1 MNWLKVF
8 LAMLF
13 AVSFA
18 YLGFNVPANFRSV
31 DKRVL
36 QAAGNIGGKNK
47 DIQKLV
53 MDRLSQQQSSP
64 VRLIMEAGLVKVD
77 PEEVERVANLQPYYK
92 YMGGPDEHF
101 RTFLRRIGKEEI
113 EASLSPMG
121 EDDTFSP
128 TVFLLLRESNRQAIE
143 DYLGESV
150 SPGISRLLESRYTE
164 GLLQIDPAH
173 PISGPTLDMAVLITA
188 MLLKGN
194 YFDPRMER
202 WLTQRTEEAIKG
214 TDASTD
220 ELKRFYTALLTLSV
234 YLDWAQLKEL
244 IRTYDNWFPLE
255 KTVYLFRNYAGS
267 AAKFQQSRVR
277 LQDVVNPVEAKA
289 EPDALPLY
297 PDYRPLIYSAILFS
311 NNPGGVVSYI
321 EQYREEAFHDLELA
335 IRMKEG
341 GLDLL
346 LEKQQQVYK
355 IPATLGFL
363 NDIGYEL
370 GKIQIKSFLVFVAQ
384 HPVQAILLKMFF
396 LTLAGTFL
404 MGNFVSGLGDVL
416 PGRAENFVGRAMG
429 YLLVGFI
436 TAMLG
441 VILIEPN
448 ILKGIEPRF
457 DFDVENLF
465 NSVHLDMTHLANTA
479 EAVTKET
486 NHSVTVGIMIGFLLI
501 QMLIF
506 ILGLVKVKQVKNDAG
521 STVLKLRLLENEE
534 NLFDIGLYVGLAG
547 TVVSLILLKLL
558 EMKEASL
565 VAAYSSTLFGILFVA
580 ILKIGFVR
588 PYRNEL
594 IREQEMI
601 YDD

>member
-1 MNWLKVF
+1 MNWLKIF

-18 YLGFNVPANFRSV
+18 YLGFNLPANFRSV
-31 DKRVL
+31 DPRVL
-36 QAAGNIGGKNK
+36 EAAGNLQDKNK
-47 DIQKLV
+47 DIQKLA
-53 MDRLSQQQSSP
+53 MDRLSQEQSSP
-64 VRLIMEAGLVKVD
+64 VRLISEAGLIRVD
-77 PEEVERVANLQPYYK
+77 PKEIERVANLQPYYK

-101 RTFLRRIGKEEI
+101 RTFLQRIGEEEI
-113 EASLSPMG
+113 QASLEPMG
-121 EDDTFSP
+121 DDNTFSP
-128 TVFLLLRESNRQAIE
+128 TVFLLLRENNRQAIE
-143 DYLGESV
+143 DYLNESE
-150 SPGISRLLESRYTE
+150 SPGISRLLESRYSE

-194 YFDPRMER
+194 YFDPRLER
-202 WLTQRTEEAIKG
+202 WLTQRTEEAIRG
-214 TDASTD
+214 TDASIE
-220 ELKRFYTALLTLSV
+220 ELKRYYTALLTLSV

-255 KTVYLFRNYAGS
+255 KTVYLLRNYAGS
-267 AAKFQQSRVR
+267 AASFKTSSVS
-277 LQDVVNPVEAKA
+277 LQEAIGTEQEVE
-289 EPDALPLY
+289 DALPLH

-321 EQYREEAFHDLELA
+321 EQYRENAFDDLEKA
-335 IRMKEG
+335 IKLKEG

-346 LEKQQQVYK
+346 LSKQQPIYK

-363 NDIGYEL
+363 HDMGYNL
-370 GKIQIKSFLVFVAQ
+370 GKLQLQAFLVFVAQ
-384 HPVQAILLKMFF
+384 HPVQALLLKILF

-416 PGRAENFVGRAMG
+416 PGRAENLFGRIMG

-436 TAMLG
+436 TAMLAIIW
-441 VILIEPN
+441 VEPN

-479 EAVTKET
+479 EAVTKEA
-486 NHSVTVGIMIGFLLI
+486 NHSVTVGIMIGFLAI
-501 QMLIF
+501 QMIIF
-506 ILGLVKVKQVKNDAG
+506 ILGLVKLKQVKNDSG

-534 NLFDIGLYVGLAG
+534 TLFDTGLYVGLAG
-547 TVVSLILLKLL
+547 TIISLILLKLL
-558 EMKEASL
+558 ELKEASL